1 MSNPRNDP
9 VRLFVTLAWEDMTP
23 EERECVNHYAE
34 AMIQRDL
41 EGRRIGRTY
50 KRVLLGGTK
59 DGAPI
64 YEQVEV

>member
-34 AMIQRDL
+34 TMIRRDL

-64 YEQVEV
+64 YEQVEE